1 MVNWVESKKEINEFN
16 DAVDKSKE
24 LLDSLGTGG
33 KNLQAS
39 LSDSATA
46 LGLTRD
52 YSQEYL
58 NTSVKQ
64 SKIGKGIIDVI
75 KNQNKGSK
83 LGTIAAKA
91 KLGFARLFGNI
102 SDKSTQ
108 LLLEQYDVQQKQVKV
123 SKDKTKLDK
132 KSMTSLAKS
141 AGSLLSIF
149 GLTGGIVGLFSQFMK
164 MTATI
169 GKNFGAL
176 GMTNEKFK
184 TDMLEA
190 GAAATSLGQNI
201 EDVAGI
207 QKDLTDNFGFGRD
220 ESVAMA
226 EGIMDTSMALGLSNA
241 EGTKL
246 LGSLTQIAGMSFD
259 TAQNFAKQ
267 TALLAEAEGVSPTTV
282 LRDIANSSQLIA
294 EFTAETPENLM
305 KAAIQATK
313 LGTTLSTIAGSM
325 KGMLDFQSSLNS
337 EIEASIMLGRDVN
350 LQKARELALAGK
362 AEEFAVEL
370 TKQVGS
376 QAEFERMNVLQRQSL
391 AKALGISV
399 EQMAKMVNNQEKVR
413 TIGEAISEQDG
424 LEKMIGTESMDKM
437 AQIVANLKRVGAELV
452 ISIGP
457 TVASIAGGFATVSKY
472 ISESVFAIPALVAL
486 MGIMAA
492 RSMAT
497 AYTQLVI
504 AGAMSGMGVG
514 GLVAA
519 GLAVSTLTV
528 GLASLPSFA
537 TLPEDQVAN
546 IEKGQAIADPGE
558 SIIHTE
564 VLESMNNSP
573 KLDQLGIM
581 GMGLRNNNLDTS
593 GMEKQGQVTNTKLDQ
608 LLTVMTNQSETQ
620 LRMES
625 DSKREAQKIID
636 GIGGMA

>member
-504 AGAMSGMGVG
+504 AGAISGLGVG
-514 GLVAA
+514 GFAAAALAVPVLVA
-519 GLAVSTLTV
+519 